1 MKNPKLR
8 HQKPPLPTSSNLAS
22 RRMVSPRQPLT
33 LEQIQAV
40 ETVADPE
47 LRGIIKVGRRT
58 GHRLTD
64 VARLRWRDADLT
76 RRRIRIPCRKRS
88 DSIVLPI
95 PDDLHEYLSGL
106 PMASDP
112 DSPLFPTC
120 CAMAEQNP
128 TLLSWKFRRMQ
139 EKAGLRPWPFQS
151 LRLTFVSE
159 MMAAGVPQVVIRA
172 MMGYR
177 SPSVA

>member
-1 MKNPKLR
+1 MKNTEI
-8 HQKPPLPTSSNLAS
+8 HYQKYPFPTAIVPAS
-22 RRMVSPRQPLT
+22 LKERPPRQPLT

-40 ETVADPE
+40 EALADPE
-47 LRGIIKVGRRT
+47 FQGIIKIGRRT
-58 GHRLTD
+58 GHRLADIAT
-64 VARLRWRDADLT
+64 LRWRDVDLM
-76 RRRIRIPCRKRS
+76 RQRIRIPCRKRS
-88 DSIVLPI
+88 DSIALPI
-95 PDDLHEYLSGL
+95 PDDLHDYLSGL
-106 PMASDP
+106 TRASNP

-128 TLLSWKFRRMQ
+128 TRLSWKFRRMQ

-159 MMAAGVPQVVIRA
+159 MMGAGVPQVVIRA